1 MFPLSR
7 EIFRDKVYGGWL
19 GRNAGGTLG
28 ASREGKKEILDLSFY
43 RPVPGQPVANED
55 LDLQL
60 VALHGLRQHG
70 PGISSLEIAELWAK
84 YVRYTFDEFGY
95 ATRNLRRGLRPP
107 VSGWH
112 DNWFRHGS
120 GAMGRCQ
127 LWAMVAPAAPHVA
140 AEYAY
145 HDATLDHAEEG
156 VWAAMFWAAI
166 QSAAFASNDR
176 RELIEVGLGMIPS
189 ASRVARAVQVAC
201 EAHQLGRTWVEARS
215 RILTAV
221 GAELYA
227 DAPQNTG
234 FAMLGWLYGNGD
246 FGSSLCHAANC
257 GYDCDGTAGAV
268 GATLGILLG
277 RSGLPTEWMAPLG
290 DAVVLGWGVV
300 DLDVERTVA
309 ELTEHTIEAAEQ
321 VVAARCPEVQF
332 VDALESAEMPLS
344 LAADSP
350 EREPGLSALPEGA
363 QAAGAAP
370 ATAENVGE
378 GLEQPA
384 SALPVTENPRSEMEG
399 VHEAGTAQATEEGVG
414 EGPDQTAST
423 LPVTEEATPEREGVD
438 SPAGSPEGAAHSDTS
453 TEDVHTPPLAA
464 PSDAPALRRFE
475 HVRPLW
481 TISPRT
487 AVYRQGPY
495 EVEVDYGENGPAI
508 VPNAAAS
515 LMFTVRNLGEEDFV
529 GNIRI
534 STPAGWDVR
543 VPGAQGQ
550 RQMLA
555 RGGMARYGFVIRC
568 PETASLSAVNT
579 VGLVLA
585 PEHGSPT
592 LLPVPLLGGHCWH
605 YVGPLANSHMEGFER
620 SFEPEEKPGLSER
633 YLGRAGAMVSWQRIG
648 FRETVMDVEP
658 LFDRGPGVL
667 YLRTALRME
676 RPVDARIVVHCND
689 GVRAWLNG
697 RLLLQRH
704 SHEEF
709 HPIMGSGNAMA
720 ETTLG
725 QGANLLVLKVVR
737 CKDPVRLA
745 VIITDLNGRPI
756 EDLGNTFWPSG
767 S

>member
-28 ASREGKKEILDLSFY
+28 ASREGKKDILDLSFY

-60 VALHGLRQHG
+60 VALHGLRMHG

-84 YVRYTFDEFGY
+84 HVRYTFDEFGY

-127 LWAMVAPAAPHVA
+127 LWAMVAPAAPHIA

-156 VWAAMFWAAI
+156 VWAAMFWAAV
-166 QSAAFASNDR
+166 QSAAFASGDR
-176 RELIEVGLGMIPS
+176 HELIEIGLGMIPS
-189 ASRVARAVQVAC
+189 SCRVARAVQAAC

-268 GATLGILLG
+268 GATMGILLG
-277 RSGLPTEWMAPLG
+277 KSGLPTEWMTPLG

-321 VVAARCPEVQF
+321 VVAALCPEVQF
-332 VDALESAEMPLS
+332 VDALESRELPTSA
-344 LAADSP
+344 AADAP
-350 EREPGLSALPEGA
+350 EKEPRLGELPEGA
-363 QAAGAAP
+363 QTADAAP
-370 ATAENVGE
+370 TTAENVGE

-384 SALPVTENPRSEMEG
+384 SALPVTES
-399 VHEAGTAQATEEGVG
+399 
-414 EGPDQTAST
+414 S
-423 LPVTEEATPEREGVD
+423 TPETEGEA
-438 SPAGSPEGAAHSDTS
+438 SSAGSPETAAHSDTS
-453 TEDVHTPPLAA
+453 TEDVHTPQLAV
-464 PSDAPALRRFE
+464 PRVEPALRRFE
-475 HVRPLW
+475 HVQPLW

-487 AVYRQGPY
+487 AVYRHGPY

-529 GNIRI
+529 GNVRI

-568 PETASLSAVNT
+568 PETAKLAAVNS

-585 PEHGSPT
+585 PEQGSPT

-620 SFEPEEKPGLSER
+620 SFEPEEKPSLSER
-633 YLGRAGAMVSWQRIG
+633 YLGRAGAMVAWQRIG

-658 LFDRGPGVL
+658 LFDRAPGVL
-667 YLRTALRME
+667 YLRTALRLD
-676 RPVDARIVVHCND
+676 RSADARIVVHCND

-704 SHEEF
+704 SHEDF
-709 HPIMGSGNAMA
+709 HPILSSGNAMA
-720 ETTLG
+720 ETVLN
-725 QGANLLVLKVVR
+725 QGANLLVLKIVR
-737 CKDPVRLA
+737 CKDPIRLA
-745 VIITDLNGRPI
+745 VVITDLNGRPI

-767 S
+767 G